1 MSRKT
6 IFDAIIAAINRRRR
20 LSDERVVRD
29 EFHLRH
35 NDSTDKS
42 ITGTFK
48 SADKEFADF
57 YEAVTA
63 PENIPSVLKLRKKKI
78 KKNPDHFRE
87 DL

>member
-1 MSRKT
+1 MKKL
-6 IFDAIIAAINRRRR
+6 FEAIIAAVNRRRR
-20 LSDERVVRD
+20 LLDERVVRD

-57 YEAVTA
+57 YEAVTSPQNTPA
-63 PENIPSVLKLRKKKI
+63 LLKRIRKKL
-78 KKNPDHFRE
+78 KKNPDYFRE